1 MLLVSGSVSVH
12 YISRRGSLGETTERS
27 IIVTVQDFNCVN
39 TPHLFY
45 LDLADFVIVSCVPWY
60 ISVSQ
65 YTPSIYISSL

>member
-12 YISRRGSLGETTERS
+12 YISRRGSLVETTERS
-27 IIVTVQDFNCVN
+27 IVTVQDFNCVN

-65 YTPSIYISSL
+65 YTSSIYISSL